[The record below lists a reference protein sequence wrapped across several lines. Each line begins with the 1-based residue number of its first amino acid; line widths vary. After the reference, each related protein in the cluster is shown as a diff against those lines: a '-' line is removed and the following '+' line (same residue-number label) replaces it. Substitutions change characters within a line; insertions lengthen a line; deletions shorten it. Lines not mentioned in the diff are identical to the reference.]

1 MPKFLTLVF
10 KPAFAQFFGTVNPPP
25 GVTGGISGVGTFIN
39 NVLKLLIVAGGI
51 YAVFNLVLAGYEFIS
66 AGGDSQK
73 VTKAWNK
80 IWQTGLGLLIVAGSF
95 TIAAI
100 FGRII
105 FGSGYSILSPQIYG
119 P

>member
-1 MPKFLTLVF
+1 MPKFSALVF

-25 GVTGGISGVGTFIN
+25 GVSGGAAGLVTFIS

-51 YAVFNLVLAGYEFIS
+51 YAVFNLIMAGYEFIS

-73 VTKAWNK
+73 VAKAWNK

-105 FGSGYSILSPQIYG
+105 FGSGYSILSPVIYG